1 MNEFELI
8 EQIFFQ
14 LQADHLLAA
23 SSKKGIDK
31 GIGDD
36 AAVMSLPAGSRLVSC
51 IDTLVQGRHF
61 SADWQQVQQLAF
73 AIGYKAVAVNVSD
86 IAAMG
91 ATPHSIL
98 LALALPERLANQAWL
113 TEFAKGLFHACQL
126 FGVTLIGGDTTRNDS
141 LILSISAQGLL
152 PANTPAVYRSGAKV
166 GDKVYVSGTLGDA
179 AYALQ
184 HPDNDQGRELAHRLH
199 MPTPRI
205 QLGIALAQIG
215 ATAMIDISDGLYQDL
230 SHICQQSGVS
240 MRLNIE
246 QLPTSRPLSTI
257 DLSERLLC
265 QLTGGDDYELA
276 FTLPADASLPTT
288 NTSISCIGE
297 VIAVTNQINSTAT
310 DSTTTGYEVTDSKI
324 ASSKATSSTKN
335 LLLPHP
341 VLFYQG
347 QAVTPNHPSPF
358 TTWPTLTGYQ
368 HFAG

>member
-8 EQIFFQ
+8 ERIFFQ
-14 LQADHLLAA
+14 MQAAQ
-23 SSKKGIDK
+23 SSSSNVEK

-61 SADWQQVQQLAF
+61 SADWEQVNKLAF

-98 LALALPERLANQAWL
+98 LALALPQRLANERWL

-141 LILSISAQGLL
+141 LILSVSAQGLL
-152 PANTPAVYRSGAKV
+152 AADTQAVYRSGAQV
-166 GDKVYVSGTLGDA
+166 GDKIYVSGSLGDA

-184 HPDNDQGRELAHRLH
+184 HPDTAVGIELSHRLH

-205 QLGIALAQIG
+205 QLGAALAKIG

-230 SHICQQSGVS
+230 GHICQQSCVN
-240 MRLNIE
+240 MRLNLD
-246 QLPTSRPLSTI
+246 QLPISTALA
-257 DLSERLLC
+257 DTELSERLLY
-265 QLTGGDDYELA
+265 QLAGGDDYELA
-276 FTLPADASLPTT
+276 FTLPADIEPPIV
-288 NTSISCIGE
+288 NTQVTCIGE
-297 VIAVTNQINSTAT
+297 VVARDNDT
-310 DSTTTGYEVTDSKI
+310 DNTK
-324 ASSKATSSTKN
+324 TS
-335 LLLPHP
+335 HP
-341 VLFYQG
+341 RLFYQHK
-347 QAVTPNHPSPF
+347 AITPDQPSPF

-368 HFAG
+368 HFTG

>member
-8 EQIFFQ
+8 EQIFLK
-14 LQADHLLAA
+14 LQADTSL
-23 SSKKGIDK
+23 SPDIEK

-51 IDTLVQGRHF
+51 IDTLVQGQHF
-61 SADWQQVQQLAF
+61 SADWQQVEQLAF

-98 LALALPERLANQAWL
+98 LALALPKRLANEKWL
-113 TEFAKGLFHACQL
+113 SEFAKGLFHACQL
-126 FGVTLIGGDTTRNDS
+126 FGVSLIGGDTTRSDS
-141 LILSISAQGLL
+141 LILSVSAQGLL
-152 PANTPAVYRSGAKV
+152 AANTPAVYRSGAQV

-184 HPDNDQGRELAHRLH
+184 HPDNPQGRELAHRLH
-199 MPTPRI
+199 MPTPRV
-205 QLGIALAQIG
+205 QLGAALAKIG

-230 SHICQQSGVS
+230 GHICQQSNVS
-240 MRLNIE
+240 MRLNLE
-246 QLPTSRPLSTI
+246 RLPSSAPLLEV
-257 DLSERLLC
+257 DLPERLLC

-276 FTLPADASLPTT
+276 FTLPANIKLPAT

-297 VIAVTNQINSTAT
+297 VIAVADAI
-310 DSTTTGYEVTDSKI
+310 
-324 ASSKATSSTKN
+324 TSQR
-335 LLLPHP
+335 PE
-341 VLFYQG
+341 LFYQD
-347 QAVTPNHPSPF
+347 QAVTPSQPSPF

-368 HFAG
+368 HFTG